1 MDPDNGAP
9 RPPTEPMLPVDPDA
23 YVAPEGSAGPGTPAP
38 LPDSADAYAG
48 PSATAAAGRR
58 SGGRSGRRSAPEPGE
73 RRRGNTKWLW
83 PVLGVLLVCC
93 ALSSCGALWGAGV
106 FNGRAKTEAAF
117 KAADVHWALAA
128 TELTKV
134 NDTVDKFSKVDA
146 KNVAGSLTKL
156 ATEGEKGV
164 VKAKDQLAQAKAA
177 LAEVE
182 KSKSKTTYLAAV
194 AEADAA
200 LVKMQALFAYVK
212 HLGKLYGLAASG
224 KAKVVIGNAN
234 LSSAVR
240 AANKGN
246 YKDTKRYASRAS
258 DAYSAAANDF
268 AAGNVLDK
276 SAGFKETL
284 AYTAKVKAEAD
295 VLAQVADAGAK
306 NQVASYNTLAK
317 KQADLQAQV
326 NKMPQGAILEN
337 PKWANAALD
346 DLLGS
351 IKKHITQAEALHAA
365 ALKLLKAGD

>member
-1 MDPDNGAP
+1 MDTDKAAP
-9 RPPTEPMLPVDPDA
+9 TPPTEPMPPADPSA
-23 YVAPEGSAGPGTPAP
+23 HVAPEGSAAAPMPPAP
-38 LPDSADAYAG
+38 LPDSADAYVG
-48 PSATAAAGRR
+48 PSARSAAGNRPDR
-58 SGGRSGRRSAPEPGE
+58 RSGRRATPEPGE

-83 PVLGVLLVCC
+83 PVIGVLLVCC
-93 ALSSCGALWGAGV
+93 ALSSVGALWGVGV
-106 FNGRAKTEAAF
+106 FNGRAKTDAAF

-128 TELTKV
+128 SELTKV

-164 VKAKDQLAQAKAA
+164 ARAKTELAQSKAA
-177 LAEVE
+177 LAGVE
-182 KSKSKTTYLAAV
+182 TSSSRTAYLGV
-194 AEADAA
+194 DEADAGLA
-200 LVKMQALFAYVK
+200 QMQALFAYVQ

-276 SAGFKETL
+276 SAGFKQTL
-284 AYTAKVKAEAD
+284 AYTAKVKEEAD
-295 VLAQVADAGAK
+295 VLAQVADAGTK
-306 NQVASYNTLAK
+306 NQAASYNALAK

-346 DLLGS
+346 TFLRS
-351 IKKHITQAEALHAA
+351 IKAHIAEAEKLHAR
-365 ALKLLKAGD
+365 ALKLLKAGK